1 MSTMPLP
8 SSRSC
13 ICSMLTAMPWGTSR
27 SRSRSIFSRM
37 ISAAM
42 TRSGW
47 SVRASSGKK
56 CGDSWARFESSAMT
70 SSTPSPFT
78 ADVGTIASK
87 SCSCM
92 SSAMRTASCSFSA
105 TVSILLMTSTQ
116 GICSR
121 LIFFKSSASAGRRTS
136 SSSFSGSTTRRAAST
151 PSMPSM
157 TAFTIFS
164 PSLFFGRW

>member
-27 SRSRSIFSRM
+27 SRRRSIFSRM

-47 SVRASSGKK
+47 SVSASSGKK
-56 CGDSWARFESSAMT
+56 CGDSCARRVSSSMT
-70 SSTPSPFT
+70 SSTPSPLT
-78 ADVGTIASK
+78 AEVGTTAAK
-87 SCSCM
+87 SWSCM
-92 SSAMRTASCSFSA
+92 SSAMRTARFSFSA

-116 GICSR
+116 GMPSR
-121 LIFFKSSASAGRRTS
+121 LIFFRSSSSAGRRAS
-136 SSSFSGSTTRRAAST
+136 SPSFSGSTTRRAAST

-157 TAFTIFS
+157 TALTIFS
-164 PSLFFGRW
+164 PSLFFGR